1 MKVKVQV
8 NVKVNGSME
17 KRIAGNLNINS
28 PGMKNEAII
37 AAVPEIAI
45 SSGAACTTSN
55 MEPSHVLM
63 AMGLNKDEA
72 YSSLRFSIGRFNTEK
87 DIEIASESM
96 TRCLDKLQKM
106 SSVLI

>member
-1 MKVKVQV
+1 
-8 NVKVNGSME
+8 
-17 KRIAGNLNINS
+17 
-28 PGMKNEAII
+28 MKNEAII

-45 SSGAACTTSN
+45 SSGAACTTSS

-63 AMGLNKDEA
+63 AMGLSKNEA
-72 YSSLRFSIGRFNTEK
+72 YSSLRFSIGRFNTKK